1 MRVDRPL
8 VVPAPGGSVEDVLKD
23 ELRQLLR
30 ELAQAT
36 GAVSVAIAHPDH
48 PELSE
53 LPGLATGPWRPGRHE
68 AELEGP
74 PELRSSATHSM
85 SVPVGGGAVLR
96 AGFLHAEEPPDPNG
110 RAAALER
117 AARALRACARRWD
130 VGTLPPLAF
139 PETSRSPRGL
149 ILSRVRSYLTAL
161 VGSLGMDNAVVT
173 LRARVLAS
181 ARPLGEMH
189 RAQIPFT
196 VRRVAAEADRR
207 RGARLVELARRAG
220 RRGLLRARL
229 LVRRLPG
236 RLLLAPLLGRLRA
249 TPGPAG
255 HPRAVA
261 PAQPARRADPRSG
274 PDRAAARLSFD
285 GARRFHRR
293 RGSGSVD
300 GLRPLSCLSRRSSG
314 AAPPTRPTTAS
325 RSSSIRASRSRS
337 RPRPA
342 PAPTSWPASTAR
354 STCGSAWA

>member
-1 MRVDRPL
+1 L

-36 GAVSVAIAHPDH
+36 GAVSVAIAHP
-48 PELSE
+48 ELSE
-53 LPGLATGPWRPGRHE
+53 LPGLAGGPWRPGRHD
-68 AELEGP
+68 AELDIS

-96 AGFLHAEEPPDPNG
+96 AGFLCAEEPPDPNG

-196 VRRVAAEADRR
+196 VRRVASEGDRR
-207 RGARLVELARRAG
+207 RGTGSAGSPSSHGELAGEDFYALGFWYGGCLVGFFSRPYSADFVRHRARLVTRELSH
-220 RRGLLRARL
+220 LLSL
-229 LVRRLPG
+229 LDEP
-236 RLLLAPLLGRLRA
+236 
-249 TPGPAG
+249 T
-255 HPRAVA
+255 HD
-261 PAQPARRADPRSG
+261 PAQ
-274 PDRAAARLSFD
+274 
-285 GARRFHRR
+285 
-293 RGSGSVD
+293 
-300 GLRPLSCLSRRSSG
+300 
-314 AAPPTRPTTAS
+314 TA
-325 RSSSIRASRSRS
+325 
-337 RPRPA
+337 PRPD
-342 PAPTSWPASTAR
+342 
-354 STCGSAWA
+354 